1 MPSYDTMA
9 LITEKTGGVMKLSLI
24 IPCFN
29 EEDCVESFFEAA
41 KNVFEAQKYKTE
53 YIFVNDG
60 SSDKTLSLLKGLYVE
75 NKNINI
81 ISFSRNFGKEA
92 AMYAGLQAAKGEY
105 VCFIDA
111 DLQQRPELVAKMVD
125 LLEKHKEY
133 DCIAAYAKERKEDS
147 GFARFAK
154 TRFYKIMTKISGIE
168 FVGGASDFRCFR
180 RNVADAILQ
189 LSEYHR
195 FTKGLFAW
203 VGFNTRYVP
212 YEVQERS
219 GGQSKWSF
227 LSLFRYA
234 FEGMVAFSNKPLH
247 WPLYTGIVST
257 IFGILYLLFYLIFN
271 IIQKQMFSEA
281 AIVIALMFI
290 FFGLTLTALG
300 ILGEYIGKIHIQVKG
315 RPAFILSEKYQAKEY
330 EKNAPLLQKELEEE
344 AAELKKLKIKKA
356 KFKEM
361 KRKQRIMEELVAR
374 QELEQEAQEAEAQA
388 EQIEEGKKPKKVKP
402 KKQKKVP
409 EEAEDVYTTGP
420 ASGFEDE

>member
-1 MPSYDTMA
+1 MT

-29 EEDCVESFFEAA
+29 EEDCVEAFFEAA
-41 KNVFEAQKYKTE
+41 NNVFSTQTYQTE

-75 NKNINI
+75 NRNINI

-92 AMYAGLQAAKGEY
+92 AMYAGLKAAKGDY
-105 VCFIDA
+105 LCFIDA
-111 DLQQRPELVAKMVD
+111 DLQQRPELVAKMVE
-125 LLEKHKEY
+125 LLEKHREY
-133 DCIAAYAKERKEDS
+133 DCIAAYAKERSDESKI
-147 GFARFAK
+147 ARFGK
-154 TRFYKIMTKISGIE
+154 KHFYKIMTKISGIE

-180 RNVADAILQ
+180 RNVADAILE

-212 YEVQERS
+212 YEIQERS
-219 GGQSKWSF
+219 GGESKWSF
-227 LSLFRYA
+227 MSLFRYA

-257 IFGILYLLFYLIFN
+257 VFGILYLLFYIIFN

-300 ILGEYIGKIHIQVKG
+300 IIGEYIGKIHIQVKK
-315 RPAFILSEKYQAKEY
+315 RPSFILSENYTAKEH
-330 EKNAPLLQKELEEE
+330 EKNAPVLQKELERE

-361 KRKQRIMEELVAR
+361 KRKQQIMEQLVAR
-374 QELEQEAQEAEAQA
+374 QELEREAEQAQQEAEAV
-388 EQIEEGKKPKKVKP
+388 EENKAPKKVKP
-402 KKQKKVP
+402 KRKKKAAP
-409 EEAEDVYTTGP
+409 DEEEIYTTGP
-420 ASGFEDE
+420 ESGFEDE